1 MAGLGWDNAMGRYLL
16 PGAVVLAAV
25 IGGISFRY
33 DLQPIGHQGVGLM
46 VHDRWSGTVKICE
59 PHGKG
64 YSNCFAYLAAGRK
77 AIPRPSAQ

>member
-1 MAGLGWDNAMGRYLL
+1 MARYLL

-25 IGGISFRY
+25 IGGMNFRY
-33 DLQPIGHQGVGLM
+33 DLQPIGDQGYSLL
-46 VHDRWSGTVKICE
+46 VHDRWWGTVKLCS

-64 YSNCFAYLAAGRK
+64 YSDCFPYLAAGRK